1 MPTTELLPGTHIE
14 NALTTARNDLI
25 KMVNSRNLAFFDEE
39 VNKLEHW
46 ADDLKFGL
54 EQGIKDLEQQIKEVR
69 RQAKIAPTLAEKLS
83 WQKQQQELERARNK
97 QRKELFDRQDEV
109 DERREAL
116 IGQLES
122 ELDQKTAVEDLFT
135 IRWSL

>member
-1 MPTTELLPGTHIE
+1 MR
-14 NALTTARNDLI
+14 RN
-25 KMVNSRNLAFFDEE
+25 
-39 VNKLEHW
+39 
-46 ADDLKFGL
+46 
-54 EQGIKDLEQQIKEVR
+54 
-69 RQAKIAPTLAEKLS
+69 AKIAPTLEEKLS

-122 ELDQKTAVEDLFT
+122 KLNQCTAIEDLFFIKWT
-135 IRWSL
+135 IK